1 MRQRLDQLLV
11 AKGLAATSSR
21 ARDLIARQAVSV
33 DGQPAAKP
41 AQMVLETATIEVDAA
56 ANAHVARSAQKLID
70 GLELCG
76 FDCVG
81 RNALDIGASTG
92 GFTEVLLQRG
102 AALVYAVDVGRDQL
116 HASLK
121 SDPRVVD
128 HSGTDARML
137 SVSAVPEPIT
147 AMVVDV
153 SFISLRKILA
163 VPMALVQPGGWLVA
177 LVKPQFEQDSK
188 DCISKAGL
196 VKNPDGG
203 LAALHDVEGWLA
215 AQPGWRVVA
224 TRATSL
230 PGKSGNQEYLI
241 GAVRNDN

>member
-11 AKGLAATSSR
+11 SKGLAATRSR
-21 ARDLIARQAVSV
+21 ARDLIARHAVRV
-33 DGQPAAKP
+33 DGQSAAKP
-41 AQMVLETATIEVDAA
+41 AQMVLETAAIDVDAV

-70 GLELCG
+70 ALDAFA
-76 FDCVG
+76 FDCAG

-102 AALVYAVDVGRDQL
+102 ATMVHAVDVGREQL

-121 SDPRVVD
+121 DDPRVVD

-137 SVSAVPEPIT
+137 NTSEIPDLIS

-153 SFISLRKILA
+153 SFISLRKVLP

-188 DCISKAGL
+188 DSISKAGL
-196 VKNPDGG
+196 VKDPNGG
-203 LAALHDVEGWLA
+203 LVALRSVETWLA
-215 AQPGWRVVA
+215 AQPGWRVTA

-241 GAVRNDN
+241 GAVRDDG

>member
-1 MRQRLDQLLV
+1 MRVRLDQLLV
-11 AKGLAATSSR
+11 SKGLAATRSR
-21 ARDLIARQAVSV
+21 ARDLVARHAVRV

-41 AQMVLETATIEVDAA
+41 AQMVLETAAIDVDAD

-70 GLELCG
+70 GLDAFG
-76 FDCVG
+76 FDCAG
-81 RNALDIGASTG
+81 RIALDIGASTG

-102 AALVYAVDVGRDQL
+102 ASLVHAVDVGRDQL
-116 HASLK
+116 HASLRD
-121 SDPRVVD
+121 DPRVVD

-137 SVSAVPEPIT
+137 NAAAIPDAIT

-153 SFISLRKILA
+153 SFISLRKVLP
-163 VPMALVQPGGWLVA
+163 VPMALVQPGCWLVA

-188 DCISKAGL
+188 DSISKAGL
-196 VKNPDGG
+196 VKDPDGG
-203 LAALHDVEGWLA
+203 LTALRSVESWLA
-215 AQPGWRVVA
+215 EQPGWRVIA

-241 GAVRNDN
+241 GAMRDDS